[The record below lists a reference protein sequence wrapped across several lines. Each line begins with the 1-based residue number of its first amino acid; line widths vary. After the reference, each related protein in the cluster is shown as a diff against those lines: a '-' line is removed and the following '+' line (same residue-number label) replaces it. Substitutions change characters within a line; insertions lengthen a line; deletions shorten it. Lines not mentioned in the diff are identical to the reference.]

1 MPQSPL
7 HELHLRLNARFTDF
21 GGWEMPVQYE
31 SVLAEHAAVRDDVGV
46 FDVSHLGRFEV
57 SGSGASELVLSQLCN
72 NITDVDAGRAQYTM
86 ALNEAG
92 GVVDDI
98 IVWRYA
104 DDGYWVMPN
113 GTNFDEIL
121 GRFDDAGTASVKP
134 IRGDTVLAA
143 VQGPGSPGVVETVI
157 GEMPGRFRVIGG
169 EFAGDW
175 FRAGGTGYTGER
187 GAEIAVPAASGAA
200 LFEALLEAGA
210 VPCGLGARDTLR
222 LEMGYP
228 LWGQDLDES
237 TTPLEAGL
245 GWVVEWDHEFVGKP
259 ALREQQANGF
269 DKHLIAFS
277 CEERQIPRHGHD
289 LRVGEATGEVTSGN
303 FSPTLGHGIGM
314 GYVSPPMPET
324 TPIEVEIRKQWIPAK
339 RVDPPFIPPFAER

>member
-1 MPQSPL
+1 
-7 HELHLRLNARFTDF
+7 
-21 GGWEMPVQYE
+21 MPVQYDG
-31 SVLAEHAAVRDDVGV
+31 VLAEHAAVRQSVGL
-46 FDVSHLGRFEV
+46 FDVSHLGRFDV
-57 SGSGASELVLSQLCN
+57 TGPGATELVRYQLCN
-72 NITDVDAGRAQYTM
+72 DVTTIAAGRAQYTM
-86 ALNEAG
+86 ALNDRG

-121 GRFDDAGTASVKP
+121 GRFADNTDTATAVAAV
-134 IRGDTVLAA
+134 RDETVLIA
-143 VQGPGSPGVVETVI
+143 VQGPDSPGVVESVI
-157 GEMPGRFRVIGG
+157 GTMPGRFRVIDG
-169 EFAGDW
+169 EFGGGW

-187 GAEIAVPAASGAA
+187 GAEIAVPSESGQS

-210 VPCGLGARDTLR
+210 TACGLGARDTLR

-245 GWVVEWDHEFVGKP
+245 GWVIGWDHDFVGKAEVSRQQDNGVP
-259 ALREQQANGF
+259 RALV
-269 DKHLIAFS
+269 AFA
-277 CEERQIPRHGHD
+277 CEGRTIPRHGHR
-289 LRVGEATGEVTSGN
+289 LRAGSSTGEVTSGN

-314 GYVSPPMPET
+314 GYLAPPIEPG
-324 TPIEVEIRKQWIPAK
+324 TPIEVEIRHDWVPAQQ
-339 RVDPPFIPPFAER
+339 VDPPFIKT